1 VEWDFSE
8 HAYPI
13 NCLAWST
20 DDTILLTGAE
30 QQIKMWDMKVS
41 HVLANDHIT
50 SDAATT
56 DRDMHSNISHAYRD
70 RNSFVMAA

>member
-1 VEWDFSE
+1 MLEAGTHSLSQIQLEPDLSTRDCSVEWDFSE

-41 HVLANDHIT
+41 YALRTIT
-50 SDAATT
+50 
-56 DRDMHSNISHAYRD
+56 
-70 RNSFVMAA
+70 